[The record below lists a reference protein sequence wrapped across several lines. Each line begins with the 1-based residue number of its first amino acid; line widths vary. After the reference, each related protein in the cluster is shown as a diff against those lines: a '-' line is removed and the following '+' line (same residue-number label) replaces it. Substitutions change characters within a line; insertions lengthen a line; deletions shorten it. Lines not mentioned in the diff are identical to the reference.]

1 MSDDNKFSLGD
12 ILWEYADYT
21 PPKAGKAKRP
31 AAPPLAPKGA
41 TGQPGITSPQ
51 PQQPAQPAQ
60 APAAQPAQG
69 QRPATQPKPQAA
81 PPQPP
86 QASQQPKPGP
96 AQKPTPPQTPKPDPS
111 KQAAPQQ
118 QKPAPVQQ
126 PQPKGA
132 SVGTAA
138 PSGPQPAGQQPPQQP
153 PQQPKPERPASQPTP
168 STEPLPANQAP
179 AGQAPQQPGAPQ
191 PKAKPVGAADPSGP
205 QPAGQPQTQAQ
216 PTQAPQQPGAPQSKG
231 KPVGAADPSG
241 PQPAGQPQTQAQPA
255 QAPQQPGAPQPKAE
269 PTGAADPNSPQPA
282 NQPQAQA
289 QPPQGPQQPEAP
301 QPKAESVGAADP
313 SGPQPAGQPQTQAQP
328 AQPQTGVPQDNG
340 PDLIAFTPDPNAK
353 KPGPV
358 QAAGQPGQ
366 TAQQP
371 LKGFG
376 PKAQAGQFSKAFE
389 GFHPFKDRK
398 AKAQAAPP
406 PDAPP
411 AQLSLEYGV
420 GLKPL
425 KNKTIGAAV
434 LAVVLLVLAFL
445 DTGILS
451 FLTDLVPEDILLYA
465 SLGGFVVCCALAW
478 DVLKDGLVQL
488 TNFTPG
494 SSTLA
499 LFAAAFTLADGVTMV
514 LTPLR
519 ESAVPFFAPCAL
531 VLLFQLIGQYC
542 DRASKFQACRTAS
555 SVARPYVVTQD
566 PDVLA
571 GKTGFRKWLGLPK
584 GFGSQIRTT
593 SQADERFQKLTP
605 VLMTACV
612 CLALLTTVA
621 HRQPKL
627 VLWSLSALFTA
638 SATLGASLTLSFP
651 LQILGSKLATLG
663 VALAGWP
670 GIAAAK
676 GCRAALLTDN
686 DLYPPG
692 TVTLA
697 NSKPLSN
704 LPMDRVVAYTA
715 SAIRASGSGLSYLFD
730 KLLRSEGA
738 KYLPIEKI
746 LLQDNGLIAQT
757 QGQQIL
763 VGNSDFMSKQGI
775 ALPTGIKYK
784 NTVFCAVDRELI
796 GMFGVRYALHTT
808 IVPSLQSL
816 LGHRIAPVLV
826 TRDFNI
832 NPKRMRFSDRLNKDS
847 LTYPDLQRRVTLSGP
862 NQAHGQTIV
871 AVLCREGMAP
881 FTLAL
886 IAAKRVRRAAGLSS
900 FFVRLSAC
908 VGVILT
914 ATLSSAGALGAMSA
928 WHMAL
933 FLLLWFVPVL
943 LLSLWTEQY

>member
-1 MSDDNKFSLGD
+1 MSDDNKVSLGD

-41 TGQPGITSPQ
+41 TGQPGIPSPQ

-86 QASQQPKPGP
+86 QAPQQPKPGP

-111 KQAAPQQ
+111 K
-118 QKPAPVQQ
+118 PAPVQQ

-132 SVGTAA
+132 SVGAA
-138 PSGPQPAGQQPPQQP
+138 DPSGPQPAGQQP

-191 PKAKPVGAADPSGP
+191 PK
-205 QPAGQPQTQAQ
+205 
-216 PTQAPQQPGAPQSKG
+216 G

-241 PQPAGQPQTQAQPA
+241 PQPAGPQQPKTEAAPPTVNGQPVQGPPKPEPKAQQTAQSQPAPEGQPAPQAQPTAPSQPTEPSQAAA
-255 QAPQQPGAPQPKAE
+255 QTT
-269 PTGAADPNSPQPA
+269 PT
-282 NQPQAQA
+282 
-289 QPPQGPQQPEAP
+289 E
-301 QPKAESVGAADP
+301 
-313 SGPQPAGQPQTQAQP
+313 P
-328 AQPQTGVPQDNG
+328 AQPQTGPAQDNG

-353 KPGPV
+353 KPGPA

-376 PKAQAGQFSKAFE
+376 PKAQMGQFSKAFE

-398 AKAQAAPP
+398 ARAQAAPP

-465 SLGGFVVCCALAW
+465 SLGGFVICCALAW

-593 SQADERFQKLTP
+593 SQTDERFQKLTP

-621 HRQPKL
+621 HHQPKL

>member
-51 PQQPAQPAQ
+51 PQQPAQ
-60 APAAQPAQG
+60 APTAQPAQG
-69 QRPATQPKPQAA
+69 QPPAAQPKPQAA

-132 SVGTAA
+132 SVGAAA
-138 PSGPQPAGQQPPQQP
+138 PSGPQPAGQQP

-168 STEPLPANQAP
+168 SAEPLPANQGP
-179 AGQAPQQPGAPQ
+179 VQQPKTEAAPPTVNGQ
-191 PKAKPVGAADPSGP
+191 PVQGPPKPEPKAQQTAQS
-205 QPAGQPQTQAQ
+205 QPAPEGQPAPQAQ
-216 PTQAPQQPGAPQSKG
+216 PTAPSQPTEPSQA
-231 KPVGAADPSG
+231 AA
-241 PQPAGQPQTQAQPA
+241 QTTPTEPAQPA
-255 QAPQQPGAPQPKAE
+255 AQE
-269 PTGAADPNSPQPA
+269 QPA
-282 NQPQAQA
+282 A
-289 QPPQGPQQPEAP
+289 
-301 QPKAESVGAADP
+301 
-313 SGPQPAGQPQTQAQP
+313 

-340 PDLIAFTPDPNAK
+340 PDLIGFTPDPNAK
-353 KPGPV
+353 KPGPA

-376 PKAQAGQFSKAFE
+376 PKAQMGQFSKAFE

-451 FLTDLVPEDILLYA
+451 FLTDLVPENILLYA

-612 CLALLTTVA
+612 CLSLLTTVA

>member
-51 PQQPAQPAQ
+51 PQQPAQ

-86 QASQQPKPGP
+86 QAPQQPKPGP
-96 AQKPTPPQTPKPDPS
+96 AQKPTPSQTSKPDPS

-153 PQQPKPERPASQPTP
+153 KPERPASQPTP

-179 AGQAPQQPGAPQ
+179 AGQA
-191 PKAKPVGAADPSGP
+191 
-205 QPAGQPQTQAQ
+205 QPA
-216 PTQAPQQPGAPQSKG
+216 QAPQQPPQPKG

-255 QAPQQPGAPQPKAE
+255 QAPQQPGTPQPKAE
-269 PTGAADPNSPQPA
+269 PAGAAAPNSPQPA

-289 QPPQGPQQPEAP
+289 QPTQGPQQPGAP
-301 QPKAESVGAADP
+301 QPKAESVGAAAP
-313 SGPQPAGQPQTQAQP
+313 NSPQPANQPQAQAQP
-328 AQPQTGVPQDNG
+328 GQPQTGVPQDNG

-353 KPGPV
+353 KPGPA

-376 PKAQAGQFSKAFE
+376 PKAQVGQFSKAFE

-451 FLTDLVPEDILLYA
+451 FLTGLVPEDILLYA

-621 HRQPKL
+621 HHQPKL

>member
-153 PQQPKPERPASQPTP
+153 KPERPASQPTP

-191 PKAKPVGAADPSGP
+191 PKAKPVGAADPRGP

-216 PTQAPQQPGAPQSKG
+216 PPQGPQQPGAPQPKAEPAGAAAPNSPQPANQPQTQAQPAQGPQQPGAPQPKAE
-231 KPVGAADPSG
+231 PVGAADPSG
-241 PQPAGQPQTQAQPA
+241 PQPAGQPQA
-255 QAPQQPGAPQPKAE
+255 
-269 PTGAADPNSPQPA
+269 
-282 NQPQAQA
+282 
-289 QPPQGPQQPEAP
+289 
-301 QPKAESVGAADP
+301 
-313 SGPQPAGQPQTQAQP
+313 QAQP

-353 KPGPV
+353 KPGPA

-376 PKAQAGQFSKAFE
+376 PKAQAGQLGKAFE

-398 AKAQAAPP
+398 ARAQAAPP

-542 DRASKFQACRTAS
+542 DRASKVQACRTAS

-621 HRQPKL
+621 HHQPKL

-871 AVLCREGMAP
+871 AILCREGMAP

>member
-69 QRPATQPKPQAA
+69 QPPAAQPKPQAT

-126 PQPKGA
+126 PQPKGV
-132 SVGTAA
+132 SVGTSD
-138 PSGPQPAGQQPPQQP
+138 PSGPQPAGQQP

-216 PTQAPQQPGAPQSKG
+216 PAQAPQQPEAPQPKAEPAGATAPNSPQPADQPQAQAQLTQGPQQPGAPQPKAE
-231 KPVGAADPSG
+231 PVGAADPSG
-241 PQPAGQPQTQAQPA
+241 PQPAGQPQ
-255 QAPQQPGAPQPKAE
+255 
-269 PTGAADPNSPQPA
+269 
-282 NQPQAQA
+282 AQA
-289 QPPQGPQQPEAP
+289 QP
-301 QPKAESVGAADP
+301 
-313 SGPQPAGQPQTQAQP
+313 T

-340 PDLIAFTPDPNAK
+340 PDLIGFTPDPNAK
-353 KPGPV
+353 KPGPA

-376 PKAQAGQFSKAFE
+376 PKAQMGQFSKAFE

-488 TNFTPG
+488 TNFTLG

-542 DRASKFQACRTAS
+542 ERASKFQACRTAS

-571 GKTGFRKWLGLPK
+571 GKTGFRKWLDLPK

-621 HRQPKL
+621 HHQPKL

>member
-86 QASQQPKPGP
+86 QQPKPGP

-153 PQQPKPERPASQPTP
+153 KPERPASQPTP

-179 AGQAPQQPGAPQ
+179 AGQA
-191 PKAKPVGAADPSGP
+191 
-205 QPAGQPQTQAQ
+205 
-216 PTQAPQQPGAPQSKG
+216 
-231 KPVGAADPSG
+231 
-241 PQPAGQPQTQAQPA
+241 QPA
-255 QAPQQPGAPQPKAE
+255 QAPEQPGAPQPKAE
-269 PTGAADPNSPQPA
+269 PAGAADPNSPQPA
-282 NQPQAQA
+282 NQPQTQA
-289 QPPQGPQQPEAP
+289 QPAQGPQQPGAP
-301 QPKAESVGAADP
+301 QPKADP
-313 SGPQPAGQPQTQAQP
+313 SGPQPAGQPQAQAQP

-340 PDLIAFTPDPNAK
+340 PDLIGFTPDPNAK
-353 KPGPV
+353 KPGPA

-376 PKAQAGQFSKAFE
+376 PKAQVGQFSKAFE

-621 HRQPKL
+621 HHQPKL

>member
-96 AQKPTPPQTPKPDPS
+96 AQKPTQTPKPDPS

-132 SVGTAA
+132 SVGTAD
-138 PSGPQPAGQQPPQQP
+138 PSGPQPAG
-153 PQQPKPERPASQPTP
+153 QQPKPERPASQPTP
-168 STEPLPANQAP
+168 STEPLPANQGP
-179 AGQAPQQPGAPQ
+179 VQQPKTEAAPPTVNGQ
-191 PKAKPVGAADPSGP
+191 PVQGPPKPEPKAQQTAQS
-205 QPAGQPQTQAQ
+205 QPAPEGQPAPQAQ
-216 PTQAPQQPGAPQSKG
+216 PTAPS
-231 KPVGAADPSG
+231 
-241 PQPAGQPQTQAQPA
+241 QPAEPSQAAAQTTPTEPAQPA
-255 QAPQQPGAPQPKAE
+255 
-269 PTGAADPNSPQPA
+269 
-282 NQPQAQA
+282 AQ
-289 QPPQGPQQPEAP
+289 
-301 QPKAESVGAADP
+301 
-313 SGPQPAGQPQTQAQP
+313 GQPTA
-328 AQPQTGVPQDNG
+328 AQPQTGPAQDNG
-340 PDLIAFTPDPNAK
+340 PDLIGFTPDPNAK
-353 KPGPV
+353 KPGPT

-398 AKAQAAPP
+398 ARAQAAPP

-542 DRASKFQACRTAS
+542 ERASKFQACRTAS

-621 HRQPKL
+621 HHQPKL

>member
-51 PQQPAQPAQ
+51 PQQPAQ
-60 APAAQPAQG
+60 APTAQPAQG
-69 QRPATQPKPQAA
+69 QPPAA
-81 PPQPP
+81 
-86 QASQQPKPGP
+86 QPKPGP

-132 SVGTAA
+132 SVGTAD
-138 PSGPQPAGQQPPQQP
+138 PSGPQPADQQP

-168 STEPLPANQAP
+168 SAEPLPANQGP
-179 AGQAPQQPGAPQ
+179 VQQPKTEAAPPTVNGQ
-191 PKAKPVGAADPSGP
+191 PVQGPPKPEPKAQQTAQS
-205 QPAGQPQTQAQ
+205 QPAPEGQPAPQAQ
-216 PTQAPQQPGAPQSKG
+216 PTAPSQPTEPSQA
-231 KPVGAADPSG
+231 AAQATPTE
-241 PQPAGQPQTQAQPA
+241 PAQPA
-255 QAPQQPGAPQPKAE
+255 AQE
-269 PTGAADPNSPQPA
+269 QPA
-282 NQPQAQA
+282 A
-289 QPPQGPQQPEAP
+289 
-301 QPKAESVGAADP
+301 
-313 SGPQPAGQPQTQAQP
+313 

-353 KPGPV
+353 KPGPA

-376 PKAQAGQFSKAFE
+376 PKAQVGQFSKAFE

-434 LAVVLLVLAFL
+434 LAVVLLVLALL

-943 LLSLWTEQY
+943 LLSLWAEQY

>member
-60 APAAQPAQG
+60 APAAQP
-69 QRPATQPKPQAA
+69 
-81 PPQPP
+81 
-86 QASQQPKPGP
+86 KPGP

-153 PQQPKPERPASQPTP
+153 KPERPASQPTP

-179 AGQAPQQPGAPQ
+179 AGQAQPAQAPEQPGAPQ

-205 QPAGQPQTQAQ
+205 QPAG
-216 PTQAPQQPGAPQSKG
+216 PQQPKTEAAPPTVNGQPVQGPPKPEPKAQQTAQSQ
-231 KPVGAADPSG
+231 PTEPSQAAAQTTPTEPAQPSAQG
-241 PQPAGQPQTQAQPA
+241 QPAA
-255 QAPQQPGAPQPKAE
+255 
-269 PTGAADPNSPQPA
+269 
-282 NQPQAQA
+282 
-289 QPPQGPQQPEAP
+289 
-301 QPKAESVGAADP
+301 
-313 SGPQPAGQPQTQAQP
+313 

-353 KPGPV
+353 KPGPA

-376 PKAQAGQFSKAFE
+376 PKAQVGQFSKAFE

-398 AKAQAAPP
+398 ARAQAAPP

-434 LAVVLLVLAFL
+434 LAVVLLALAFL

-621 HRQPKL
+621 HHQPKL

>member
-51 PQQPAQPAQ
+51 PQQPAQ
-60 APAAQPAQG
+60 APTAQPAQG
-69 QRPATQPKPQAA
+69 QPPAAQPKPQAT

-132 SVGTAA
+132 SVGAA
-138 PSGPQPAGQQPPQQP
+138 DPSGPQPAGPQPPQ
-153 PQQPKPERPASQPTP
+153 PERPASQPTP
-168 STEPLPANQAP
+168 SAEPLPANQGP
-179 AGQAPQQPGAPQ
+179 VQQPKTEAAPPTVNGQ
-191 PKAKPVGAADPSGP
+191 PVQGPPKPEPKAQQTAQS
-205 QPAGQPQTQAQ
+205 QPAPEGQPAPQAQ
-216 PTQAPQQPGAPQSKG
+216 PTAPSQPTEPSQA
-231 KPVGAADPSG
+231 AA
-241 PQPAGQPQTQAQPA
+241 QTTPTEPAQPA
-255 QAPQQPGAPQPKAE
+255 AQE
-269 PTGAADPNSPQPA
+269 QPA
-282 NQPQAQA
+282 A
-289 QPPQGPQQPEAP
+289 
-301 QPKAESVGAADP
+301 
-313 SGPQPAGQPQTQAQP
+313 

-340 PDLIAFTPDPNAK
+340 PDLIAFTPDPNAQ
-353 KPGPV
+353 KPGPA

-376 PKAQAGQFSKAFE
+376 PKAQAGQLGKAFE

-398 AKAQAAPP
+398 AGAQAAPP

-621 HRQPKL
+621 HHQPKL

>member
-60 APAAQPAQG
+60 APVAQPAQG

-132 SVGTAA
+132 SVGTAD
-138 PSGPQPAGQQPPQQP
+138 PSGPQPAG
-153 PQQPKPERPASQPTP
+153 QQPKPERPASQPTP

-179 AGQAPQQPGAPQ
+179 AGQAQPAQAPQQPGAPQ

-205 QPAGQPQTQAQ
+205 QPAG
-216 PTQAPQQPGAPQSKG
+216 PQQPKTEAAP
-231 KPVGAADPSG
+231 PTVN
-241 PQPAGQPQTQAQPA
+241 GQPVQGPPKPEPKAQQTAQSQPTEPSQAAAQTTPTEPAQPA
-255 QAPQQPGAPQPKAE
+255 AQG
-269 PTGAADPNSPQPA
+269 QPA
-282 NQPQAQA
+282 A
-289 QPPQGPQQPEAP
+289 
-301 QPKAESVGAADP
+301 
-313 SGPQPAGQPQTQAQP
+313 

-353 KPGPV
+353 KPGPA

-371 LKGFG
+371 LKGFS

-434 LAVVLLVLAFL
+434 LAVVLLALAFL

-621 HRQPKL
+621 HHQPKL

>member
-111 KQAAPQQ
+111 KQTAPQQ

-132 SVGTAA
+132 SVGAAA
-138 PSGPQPAGQQPPQQP
+138 PSGPQPAG
-153 PQQPKPERPASQPTP
+153 QQPKPERPASQPTP

-179 AGQAPQQPGAPQ
+179 AGQAQPAQAPEQPGAPQ
-191 PKAKPVGAADPSGP
+191 P
-205 QPAGQPQTQAQ
+205 
-216 PTQAPQQPGAPQSKG
+216 KG

-241 PQPAGQPQTQAQPA
+241 PQPAGPQQPKTEAAPPTVNGQPVQGPPKPEPKAQQTAQSQPAPEGQPAPQAQPTAPSQPTEPSQAAA
-255 QAPQQPGAPQPKAE
+255 QTTPTE
-269 PTGAADPNSPQPA
+269 PAQPA
-282 NQPQAQA
+282 AQ
-289 QPPQGPQQPEAP
+289 G
-301 QPKAESVGAADP
+301 
-313 SGPQPAGQPQTQAQP
+313 QPAA
-328 AQPQTGVPQDNG
+328 AQPQTGPAQDNG

-353 KPGPV
+353 KPGPA

-376 PKAQAGQFSKAFE
+376 PKAQVGQLSKAFE

-434 LAVVLLVLAFL
+434 LAVVLLALAFL

-621 HRQPKL
+621 HHQPKL

>member
-69 QRPATQPKPQAA
+69 QRPAAQPKPQAA

-86 QASQQPKPGP
+86 QAPQQPKPGP

-132 SVGTAA
+132 SVGAAA
-138 PSGPQPAGQQPPQQP
+138 PSGPQPAGPQQP
-153 PQQPKPERPASQPTP
+153 QPERPASQPTP
-168 STEPLPANQAP
+168 SAEPLPANQGP
-179 AGQAPQQPGAPQ
+179 VQQPKTEAAPPTVNGQ
-191 PKAKPVGAADPSGP
+191 PVQGPPKPEPKTQQTAQS
-205 QPAGQPQTQAQ
+205 QPAPEGQPAPQAQ
-216 PTQAPQQPGAPQSKG
+216 PTAPSQPTEPSQA
-231 KPVGAADPSG
+231 AA
-241 PQPAGQPQTQAQPA
+241 QTTPTEPAQPA
-255 QAPQQPGAPQPKAE
+255 A
-269 PTGAADPNSPQPA
+269 
-282 NQPQAQA
+282 
-289 QPPQGPQQPEAP
+289 
-301 QPKAESVGAADP
+301 
-313 SGPQPAGQPQTQAQP
+313 
-328 AQPQTGVPQDNG
+328 AQPQTGPAQDNG
-340 PDLIAFTPDPNAK
+340 PDLIGFTPDPNAK
-353 KPGPV
+353 KPGPA

-376 PKAQAGQFSKAFE
+376 PKAQMGQLGKAFE

-398 AKAQAAPP
+398 ARAQAAPP

-542 DRASKFQACRTAS
+542 DRASKFQACQTAS

-621 HRQPKL
+621 HHQPKL

>member
-31 AAPPLAPKGA
+31 ATPPLAPKGA

-51 PQQPAQPAQ
+51 PQQPAQ

-132 SVGTAA
+132 SVGAAA
-138 PSGPQPAGQQPPQQP
+138 PSGPQPAGQQP

-168 STEPLPANQAP
+168 SAEPLPANQGP
-179 AGQAPQQPGAPQ
+179 AGQAQPAQAPQQPEAPQ
-191 PKAKPVGAADPSGP
+191 PKGKPVGAADPSGP

-216 PTQAPQQPGAPQSKG
+216 PTQG
-231 KPVGAADPSG
+231 
-241 PQPAGQPQTQAQPA
+241 
-255 QAPQQPGAPQPKAE
+255 PQQPGAPQPKAE

-289 QPPQGPQQPEAP
+289 QPAQGPQQPGAP
-301 QPKAESVGAADP
+301 QPKAEPVGAADP

-353 KPGPV
+353 KPGPA

-376 PKAQAGQFSKAFE
+376 PKAQAGQLGKAFE

-398 AKAQAAPP
+398 ARAQAAPP

-434 LAVVLLVLAFL
+434 LAVVLLALAFL

-621 HRQPKL
+621 HHQPKL

-715 SAIRASGSGLSYLFD
+715 SSIRASGSGLSYLFD

>member
-51 PQQPAQPAQ
+51 PQPPAQPAQ
-60 APAAQPAQG
+60 APAA
-69 QRPATQPKPQAA
+69 
-81 PPQPP
+81 
-86 QASQQPKPGP
+86 QPKPGP

-153 PQQPKPERPASQPTP
+153 KPERPASQPTP

-191 PKAKPVGAADPSGP
+191 PKGKPVGAAAPSGPQPAGQPQTQAQPTQAPQQPEAPQPKAEPAGATAPSGP

-216 PTQAPQQPGAPQSKG
+216 PTQAPQQPGAPQ
-231 KPVGAADPSG
+231 
-241 PQPAGQPQTQAQPA
+241 
-255 QAPQQPGAPQPKAE
+255 PKAE
-269 PTGAADPNSPQPA
+269 PAGAADPNSPQPA

-289 QPPQGPQQPEAP
+289 QPAQGPQQPGAP
-301 QPKAESVGAADP
+301 QPKAEPVGAAAP

-353 KPGPV
+353 KPGPA

-376 PKAQAGQFSKAFE
+376 PKAQVGQFSKAFE

-398 AKAQAAPP
+398 ARAQAAPP

-434 LAVVLLVLAFL
+434 LAVVLLALAFL

-621 HRQPKL
+621 HHQPKL

>member
-60 APAAQPAQG
+60 APAAQPAQE

-126 PQPKGA
+126 PQPKGT

-138 PSGPQPAGQQPPQQP
+138 PSSPQPAGQQP

-179 AGQAPQQPGAPQ
+179 
-191 PKAKPVGAADPSGP
+191 VG
-205 QPAGQPQTQAQ
+205 
-216 PTQAPQQPGAPQSKG
+216 
-231 KPVGAADPSG
+231 
-241 PQPAGQPQTQAQPA
+241 QAQPA

-269 PTGAADPNSPQPA
+269 PTGATAPNSPQPA
-282 NQPQAQA
+282 NQPQTQA
-289 QPPQGPQQPEAP
+289 QPAQGPQQPGAP
-301 QPKAESVGAADP
+301 QPKAEPVGAAAP
-313 SGPQPAGQPQTQAQP
+313 SGPQPAGQPQAQAQP

-353 KPGPV
+353 KPGPAP
-358 QAAGQPGQ
+358 AAGQPGQ

-376 PKAQAGQFSKAFE
+376 PKAQAGQLGKAFE

-420 GLKPL
+420 GLKAL

-451 FLTDLVPEDILLYA
+451 FLTDLVPEDILLYT

-542 DRASKFQACRTAS
+542 DQASKFQACRTAS

-612 CLALLTTVA
+612 CLSLLTTVA
-621 HRQPKL
+621 HHQPKL

-871 AVLCREGMAP
+871 AILCREGMAP

-886 IAAKRVRRAAGLSS
+886 IAAKRVRQAAGLSS

>member
-60 APAAQPAQG
+60 APAAQPAQE

-86 QASQQPKPGP
+86 QAPQQPKPGP

-132 SVGTAA
+132 SVGAA
-138 PSGPQPAGQQPPQQP
+138 DPSGPQPAGPQQP
-153 PQQPKPERPASQPTP
+153 QPERPASQPTP
-168 STEPLPANQAP
+168 SAEPLPANQGP
-179 AGQAPQQPGAPQ
+179 VQQPKTEAAPPTVNGQ
-191 PKAKPVGAADPSGP
+191 PVQGPPKPEPKAQQTAQS
-205 QPAGQPQTQAQ
+205 QPAPEGQPAPQAQ
-216 PTQAPQQPGAPQSKG
+216 PTAPSQPTEPSQATAQTTPTE
-231 KPVGAADPSG
+231 PV
-241 PQPAGQPQTQAQPA
+241 QPAAQEQPA
-255 QAPQQPGAPQPKAE
+255 
-269 PTGAADPNSPQPA
+269 AAQL
-282 NQPQAQA
+282 
-289 QPPQGPQQPEAP
+289 
-301 QPKAESVGAADP
+301 
-313 SGPQPAGQPQTQAQP
+313 
-328 AQPQTGVPQDNG
+328 QTGVPQDNG

-353 KPGPV
+353 KPGPA

-389 GFHPFKDRK
+389 SFHPFKDRK

-478 DVLKDGLVQL
+478 DILKDGLVQL

-621 HRQPKL
+621 HHQPKL

>member
-86 QASQQPKPGP
+86 QAPQAPQQPKPGP

-132 SVGTAA
+132 SVGTAD
-138 PSGPQPAGQQPPQQP
+138 PSGPQPADQQP

-179 AGQAPQQPGAPQ
+179 AGQAQPAQAPEQPGAPQ
-191 PKAKPVGAADPSGP
+191 PKAE
-205 QPAGQPQTQAQ
+205 
-216 PTQAPQQPGAPQSKG
+216 
-231 KPVGAADPSG
+231 PVGAADPSG

-255 QAPQQPGAPQPKAE
+255 QGPQQPGAPQPKAE

-282 NQPQAQA
+282 NQPQAQP
-289 QPPQGPQQPEAP
+289 QPAQGPQQPGAP
-301 QPKAESVGAADP
+301 QPKAEPVGAADP
-313 SGPQPAGQPQTQAQP
+313 SGPQPAGQPQGQAQP
-328 AQPQTGVPQDNG
+328 GQPQTGVPQDNG

-353 KPGPV
+353 KPGPA

-376 PKAQAGQFSKAFE
+376 PKAQAGQLGKAFE

-434 LAVVLLVLAFL
+434 LAVVLLALAFL

-621 HRQPKL
+621 HHQPKL

-862 NQAHGQTIV
+862 NQAHSQTIV

>member
-69 QRPATQPKPQAA
+69 QRPAAQPKPQAA

-86 QASQQPKPGP
+86 QAPQQPKPGP

-126 PQPKGA
+126 PQPKGT
-132 SVGTAA
+132 SVGAAA
-138 PSGPQPAGQQPPQQP
+138 PSSPQPADQQP

-168 STEPLPANQAP
+168 SAEPLPANQGP
-179 AGQAPQQPGAPQ
+179 VQQPKTEAAPPTVNGQ
-191 PKAKPVGAADPSGP
+191 PVQGPPKPEPKAQQTAQS
-205 QPAGQPQTQAQ
+205 QPAPEGQPAPQAQ
-216 PTQAPQQPGAPQSKG
+216 PTAPSQPTEPSQA
-231 KPVGAADPSG
+231 AA
-241 PQPAGQPQTQAQPA
+241 QTTPTEPAQPA
-255 QAPQQPGAPQPKAE
+255 AQG
-269 PTGAADPNSPQPA
+269 QPA
-282 NQPQAQA
+282 A
-289 QPPQGPQQPEAP
+289 
-301 QPKAESVGAADP
+301 
-313 SGPQPAGQPQTQAQP
+313 

-340 PDLIAFTPDPNAK
+340 PDLIGFTPDPNAK
-353 KPGPV
+353 KPGPA

-420 GLKPL
+420 ELKPL

-542 DRASKFQACRTAS
+542 ERASKFQACRTAS

-621 HRQPKL
+621 HHQPKL

-871 AVLCREGMAP
+871 AILCREGMAP

>member
-51 PQQPAQPAQ
+51 PQQAAPPAQPQQQPKPTPPPTAQPQPQPAPQPQQPKPEPKPAQ
-60 APAAQPAQG
+60 APQATPPTQP
-69 QRPATQPKPQAA
+69 QRP
-81 PPQPP
+81 
-86 QASQQPKPGP
+86 
-96 AQKPTPPQTPKPDPS
+96 
-111 KQAAPQQ
+111 
-118 QKPAPVQQ
+118 QQ
-126 PQPKGA
+126 PQP
-132 SVGTAA
+132 SQ
-138 PSGPQPAGQQPPQQP
+138 QPAQQPPQ
-153 PQQPKPERPASQPTP
+153 PERPASQPTP
-168 STEPLPANQAP
+168 SAEPLPANQGP
-179 AGQAPQQPGAPQ
+179 VQQPKTEAAPPTVNGQ
-191 PKAKPVGAADPSGP
+191 PVQGPPKPEPKAQQTAQS
-205 QPAGQPQTQAQ
+205 QPAPEGQPAPQAQ
-216 PTQAPQQPGAPQSKG
+216 PTAPSQPTEPSQA
-231 KPVGAADPSG
+231 AA
-241 PQPAGQPQTQAQPA
+241 QTTPTEPAQPA
-255 QAPQQPGAPQPKAE
+255 AQE
-269 PTGAADPNSPQPA
+269 QPA
-282 NQPQAQA
+282 A
-289 QPPQGPQQPEAP
+289 
-301 QPKAESVGAADP
+301 
-313 SGPQPAGQPQTQAQP
+313 
-328 AQPQTGVPQDNG
+328 AQPQTGPAQDNG
-340 PDLIAFTPDPNAK
+340 PDLIGFTPDPNAK
-353 KPGPV
+353 KPGPA

-621 HRQPKL
+621 HHQPKL

>member
-132 SVGTAA
+132 SVGTAD
-138 PSGPQPAGQQPPQQP
+138 PSGPQPAGPQQP
-153 PQQPKPERPASQPTP
+153 QPERPASQPTP
-168 STEPLPANQAP
+168 SAEPLPANQGP
-179 AGQAPQQPGAPQ
+179 VQQPKTEAAPPTVNGQ
-191 PKAKPVGAADPSGP
+191 PVQGPPKPEPKAQQTAQS
-205 QPAGQPQTQAQ
+205 QPAPEGQPAPQAQ
-216 PTQAPQQPGAPQSKG
+216 PTAPSQPTEPSQA
-231 KPVGAADPSG
+231 AAQATPTE
-241 PQPAGQPQTQAQPA
+241 PAQPA
-255 QAPQQPGAPQPKAE
+255 AQE
-269 PTGAADPNSPQPA
+269 QPA
-282 NQPQAQA
+282 A
-289 QPPQGPQQPEAP
+289 
-301 QPKAESVGAADP
+301 
-313 SGPQPAGQPQTQAQP
+313 

-353 KPGPV
+353 KPGPA

-376 PKAQAGQFSKAFE
+376 PKAQAGQLGKAFE

-621 HRQPKL
+621 HHQPKL

-914 ATLSSAGALGAMSA
+914 ATLSSAEALGAMSA

>member
-86 QASQQPKPGP
+86 QAPQQPKPGP
-96 AQKPTPPQTPKPDPS
+96 AQKPTQTPKPDPS

-132 SVGTAA
+132 SVGAA
-138 PSGPQPAGQQPPQQP
+138 DPSGPQPAGPQQP
-153 PQQPKPERPASQPTP
+153 QPERPASQPTP
-168 STEPLPANQAP
+168 SAEPLPANQGP
-179 AGQAPQQPGAPQ
+179 VQQPKTEAAPPTVNGQ
-191 PKAKPVGAADPSGP
+191 PVQGPPKPEPKAQQTAQSQPVPEG
-205 QPAGQPQTQAQ
+205 QPAPQAQ
-216 PTQAPQQPGAPQSKG
+216 PTAPSQPTEPSQA
-231 KPVGAADPSG
+231 AA
-241 PQPAGQPQTQAQPA
+241 QTTPTEPAQPA
-255 QAPQQPGAPQPKAE
+255 AQG
-269 PTGAADPNSPQPA
+269 QPA
-282 NQPQAQA
+282 A
-289 QPPQGPQQPEAP
+289 
-301 QPKAESVGAADP
+301 
-313 SGPQPAGQPQTQAQP
+313 
-328 AQPQTGVPQDNG
+328 AQPQTGPAQDNG
-340 PDLIAFTPDPNAK
+340 PDLIGFTPDPNAK
-353 KPGPV
+353 KPGPAP
-358 QAAGQPGQ
+358 AAGQPGQ

-376 PKAQAGQFSKAFE
+376 PKAQVGQLSKAFE

-398 AKAQAAPP
+398 ARAQAAPP

-420 GLKPL
+420 GLKAL

-434 LAVVLLVLAFL
+434 LAVVLLALAFL

-612 CLALLTTVA
+612 CLSLLTTVA
-621 HRQPKL
+621 HHQPKL

-871 AVLCREGMAP
+871 AILCREGMAP

>member
-81 PPQPP
+81 PPQ
-86 QASQQPKPGP
+86 ASQQPKPGP
-96 AQKPTPPQTPKPDPS
+96 AQKPMPPQTPKPDPS

-132 SVGTAA
+132 SVGSAA
-138 PSGPQPAGQQPPQQP
+138 PSGPQPAG
-153 PQQPKPERPASQPTP
+153 QQPKPERPASQPTP

-179 AGQAPQQPGAPQ
+179 VQQPKTEAAPPTVNGQ
-191 PKAKPVGAADPSGP
+191 PVQGPPKPEPKAQQTAQS
-205 QPAGQPQTQAQ
+205 QPAPEGQPAPQAQ
-216 PTQAPQQPGAPQSKG
+216 PTAPTEPSQA
-231 KPVGAADPSG
+231 AAQTTPTE
-241 PQPAGQPQTQAQPA
+241 PAQTAAQEQPAA
-255 QAPQQPGAPQPKAE
+255 
-269 PTGAADPNSPQPA
+269 
-282 NQPQAQA
+282 
-289 QPPQGPQQPEAP
+289 
-301 QPKAESVGAADP
+301 
-313 SGPQPAGQPQTQAQP
+313 

-353 KPGPV
+353 KPGPA

-376 PKAQAGQFSKAFE
+376 PKAQAGQLGKAFE

-621 HRQPKL
+621 HHQPKL

>member
-51 PQQPAQPAQ
+51 PKPPAQPAQ

-69 QRPATQPKPQAA
+69 QPPAAQPKPQAT

-153 PQQPKPERPASQPTP
+153 KPERPASQPTP
-168 STEPLPANQAP
+168 SAEPLPANQGP
-179 AGQAPQQPGAPQ
+179 VQQPKTEAAPPTVNGQ
-191 PKAKPVGAADPSGP
+191 PVQGPPKPEPKAQQTAQS
-205 QPAGQPQTQAQ
+205 QPAPEGQPAPQAQ
-216 PTQAPQQPGAPQSKG
+216 PTAPSQPTEPSQA
-231 KPVGAADPSG
+231 AA
-241 PQPAGQPQTQAQPA
+241 QTTPTEPAQPA
-255 QAPQQPGAPQPKAE
+255 AQG
-269 PTGAADPNSPQPA
+269 QPA
-282 NQPQAQA
+282 AAQ
-289 QPPQGPQQPEAP
+289 
-301 QPKAESVGAADP
+301 S
-313 SGPQPAGQPQTQAQP
+313 
-328 AQPQTGVPQDNG
+328 QTGVPQDNG
-340 PDLIAFTPDPNAK
+340 PDLIGFTPDPNAK
-353 KPGPV
+353 KPGPA

-376 PKAQAGQFSKAFE
+376 PKAQMGQLGKAFE

-398 AKAQAAPP
+398 ARAQAAPP

-542 DRASKFQACRTAS
+542 ERASKFQACRTAS

-621 HRQPKL
+621 HHQPKL

>member
-51 PQQPAQPAQ
+51 PQQPAQ
-60 APAAQPAQG
+60 APTAQPAQG
-69 QRPATQPKPQAA
+69 QPPAAQPKPQAT

-96 AQKPTPPQTPKPDPS
+96 AQKPTQTPKPDPS

-132 SVGTAA
+132 SVGAAA
-138 PSGPQPAGQQPPQQP
+138 PSGPQPAG
-153 PQQPKPERPASQPTP
+153 QQPKPERPASQPTP

-179 AGQAPQQPGAPQ
+179 VQQPKTEAAPPTVNGQ
-191 PKAKPVGAADPSGP
+191 PVQGPPKPEPKAQQTAQS
-205 QPAGQPQTQAQ
+205 QPAPEGQPAPQAQ
-216 PTQAPQQPGAPQSKG
+216 PTAPTEPSQA
-231 KPVGAADPSG
+231 AAQTTPTE
-241 PQPAGQPQTQAQPA
+241 PAQTAAQEQPAA
-255 QAPQQPGAPQPKAE
+255 
-269 PTGAADPNSPQPA
+269 
-282 NQPQAQA
+282 
-289 QPPQGPQQPEAP
+289 
-301 QPKAESVGAADP
+301 
-313 SGPQPAGQPQTQAQP
+313 

-353 KPGPV
+353 KPGPA

-376 PKAQAGQFSKAFE
+376 PKAQAGQLGKAFE

-434 LAVVLLVLAFL
+434 LAVVLLALAFL

-478 DVLKDGLVQL
+478 DILKDGLVQL

-621 HRQPKL
+621 HHQPKL

-871 AVLCREGMAP
+871 AILCREGMAP

>member
-69 QRPATQPKPQAA
+69 QRPATQPKPQAT

-96 AQKPTPPQTPKPDPS
+96 AQKPTQTPKPDPS
-111 KQAAPQQ
+111 KQAAPRQ
-118 QKPAPVQQ
+118 QKPASVQQ

-132 SVGTAA
+132 
-138 PSGPQPAGQQPPQQP
+138 
-153 PQQPKPERPASQPTP
+153 
-168 STEPLPANQAP
+168 
-179 AGQAPQQPGAPQ
+179 
-191 PKAKPVGAADPSGP
+191 
-205 QPAGQPQTQAQ
+205 
-216 PTQAPQQPGAPQSKG
+216 
-231 KPVGAADPSG
+231 
-241 PQPAGQPQTQAQPA
+241 
-255 QAPQQPGAPQPKAE
+255 
-269 PTGAADPNSPQPA
+269 
-282 NQPQAQA
+282 
-289 QPPQGPQQPEAP
+289 
-301 QPKAESVGAADP
+301 SVGAADP
-313 SGPQPAGQPQTQAQP
+313 SGPQPAGPQQPQPERPASQPTPSAEPLPANQGPVQQPKTEAAPPTVNGQPVQGPPKPEPKAQQTAQSQPVPEGQPAPQAQP
-328 AQPQTGVPQDNG
+328 TAPSQPTEPSQAAAQTTPTEPDQPAAQGQPAAAQPQTGPAQDNG
-340 PDLIAFTPDPNAK
+340 PDLIGFTPDPNAK
-353 KPGPV
+353 KPGPA

-376 PKAQAGQFSKAFE
+376 PKAQAGQLGKAFE

-398 AKAQAAPP
+398 AKAEAAPP

-425 KNKTIGAAV
+425 KNKTIGVAV
-434 LAVVLLVLAFL
+434 LAVVLLALAFL
-445 DTGILS
+445 DTRILS

-612 CLALLTTVA
+612 CLSLLTTVA
-621 HRQPKL
+621 HHQPKL

>member
-96 AQKPTPPQTPKPDPS
+96 AQKPTQTPKPDPS

-132 SVGTAA
+132 SVGAAA
-138 PSGPQPAGQQPPQQP
+138 PSGPQPAG
-153 PQQPKPERPASQPTP
+153 QQPKPERPASQPTP

-179 AGQAPQQPGAPQ
+179 AGQAQPTQAPEQPGASQ
-191 PKAKPVGAADPSGP
+191 PKTKPVGAADPSGP

-216 PTQAPQQPGAPQSKG
+216 PTQAPQQPG
-231 KPVGAADPSG
+231 
-241 PQPAGQPQTQAQPA
+241 T
-255 QAPQQPGAPQPKAE
+255 PQPKSE
-269 PTGAADPNSPQPA
+269 PAGATAPSGPQPA

-289 QPPQGPQQPEAP
+289 QPPQAPQQPGAP

-353 KPGPV
+353 KPGPA

-366 TAQQP
+366 AAQQP

-376 PKAQAGQFSKAFE
+376 PKAQVGQLGKAFE

-398 AKAQAAPP
+398 ARAQAAPP

-519 ESAVPFFAPCAL
+519 ESAVPFFSPCAL

-621 HRQPKL
+621 HHQPKL

>member
-51 PQQPAQPAQ
+51 PQQAAPPAQ
-60 APAAQPAQG
+60 APTAQPAQG
-69 QRPATQPKPQAA
+69 QPPAAQPKPQAT

-96 AQKPTPPQTPKPDPS
+96 AQKPTQAPKPDPS

-132 SVGTAA
+132 SVGAA
-138 PSGPQPAGQQPPQQP
+138 DPSGPQPAG

-168 STEPLPANQAP
+168 SAEPLPANQGP
-179 AGQAPQQPGAPQ
+179 VQQPKTEAAPPTVNGQ
-191 PKAKPVGAADPSGP
+191 PVQGPPKPEPKAQQTAQS
-205 QPAGQPQTQAQ
+205 QPAPEGQPAPQAQ
-216 PTQAPQQPGAPQSKG
+216 PTAPIQPTEPSQA
-231 KPVGAADPSG
+231 AA
-241 PQPAGQPQTQAQPA
+241 QTTPTEPAQPA
-255 QAPQQPGAPQPKAE
+255 AQG
-269 PTGAADPNSPQPA
+269 QPA
-282 NQPQAQA
+282 A
-289 QPPQGPQQPEAP
+289 
-301 QPKAESVGAADP
+301 
-313 SGPQPAGQPQTQAQP
+313 
-328 AQPQTGVPQDNG
+328 AQPQTGPAQDNG
-340 PDLIAFTPDPNAK
+340 PDLIGFTPDPNAK
-353 KPGPV
+353 KPGPAP
-358 QAAGQPGQ
+358 AAGQPGQ

-376 PKAQAGQFSKAFE
+376 PKAQMGQLGKAFE

-420 GLKPL
+420 GLKAL

-434 LAVVLLVLAFL
+434 LAVVLLALAFL

-465 SLGGFVVCCALAW
+465 SLGGFVVCSALAW

-612 CLALLTTVA
+612 CLSLLTTVA
-621 HRQPKL
+621 HHQPKL

>member
-60 APAAQPAQG
+60 APAAQPAQE

-126 PQPKGA
+126 PQPKGT

-138 PSGPQPAGQQPPQQP
+138 PSSPQPAGQQP

-179 AGQAPQQPGAPQ
+179 
-191 PKAKPVGAADPSGP
+191 VG
-205 QPAGQPQTQAQ
+205 
-216 PTQAPQQPGAPQSKG
+216 
-231 KPVGAADPSG
+231 
-241 PQPAGQPQTQAQPA
+241 QAQPA

-269 PTGAADPNSPQPA
+269 PTGATAPNSPQPA
-282 NQPQAQA
+282 NQPQTQA
-289 QPPQGPQQPEAP
+289 QPAQGPQQPGAP
-301 QPKAESVGAADP
+301 QPKAEPVGAADP
-313 SGPQPAGQPQTQAQP
+313 SGPQPANQPQTQAQPAQGPQQPGAPQPKAEPVGAAAPSGPQPAGQPQAQAQP

-353 KPGPV
+353 KPGPAP
-358 QAAGQPGQ
+358 AAGQPGQ

-376 PKAQAGQFSKAFE
+376 PKAQAGQLGKAFE

-420 GLKPL
+420 GLKAL

-451 FLTDLVPEDILLYA
+451 FLTDLVPEDILLYT

-542 DRASKFQACRTAS
+542 DQASKFQACRTAS

-612 CLALLTTVA
+612 CLSLLTTVA
-621 HRQPKL
+621 HHQPKL

-871 AVLCREGMAP
+871 AILCREGMAP

-886 IAAKRVRRAAGLSS
+886 IAAKRVRQAAGLSS

>member
-86 QASQQPKPGP
+86 QAPQQPKPGP

-138 PSGPQPAGQQPPQQP
+138 PSGPQPAGPQQP
-153 PQQPKPERPASQPTP
+153 QPERPASQPTP
-168 STEPLPANQAP
+168 SAEPLPANQGP
-179 AGQAPQQPGAPQ
+179 VQQPKTEAAPPTVNGQ
-191 PKAKPVGAADPSGP
+191 PVQGPPKPEPKAQQTAQS
-205 QPAGQPQTQAQ
+205 QPAPEGQPAPQAQ
-216 PTQAPQQPGAPQSKG
+216 PTAPSQPTEPSQA
-231 KPVGAADPSG
+231 AA
-241 PQPAGQPQTQAQPA
+241 QTTPTEPAQPA
-255 QAPQQPGAPQPKAE
+255 AQG
-269 PTGAADPNSPQPA
+269 QPA
-282 NQPQAQA
+282 A
-289 QPPQGPQQPEAP
+289 
-301 QPKAESVGAADP
+301 
-313 SGPQPAGQPQTQAQP
+313 
-328 AQPQTGVPQDNG
+328 AQPQTGPAQDNG
-340 PDLIAFTPDPNAK
+340 PDLIGFTPDPNAK
-353 KPGPV
+353 KPGPA

-499 LFAAAFTLADGVTMV
+499 LFAAVFTLADGVTMV

-612 CLALLTTVA
+612 CLSLLTTVA
-621 HRQPKL
+621 HHQPKL

>member
-51 PQQPAQPAQ
+51 PQQPAQ
-60 APAAQPAQG
+60 APAAQG
-69 QRPATQPKPQAA
+69 QPSAAQPKPQAT

-86 QASQQPKPGP
+86 QAPQQPKPGP

-132 SVGTAA
+132 SVGTAD
-138 PSGPQPAGQQPPQQP
+138 PSGPQPAG
-153 PQQPKPERPASQPTP
+153 QQPKPERPASQPTP

-191 PKAKPVGAADPSGP
+191 PK
-205 QPAGQPQTQAQ
+205 
-216 PTQAPQQPGAPQSKG
+216 G

-255 QAPQQPGAPQPKAE
+255 QAPQQPEAPQPKAEPAEAATPNSPQPTSQPQAQAQPTQAPHQPGAPQPKAE
-269 PTGAADPNSPQPA
+269 PAGAADPNSPQPA

-289 QPPQGPQQPEAP
+289 QPAQGPQQPGAP
-301 QPKAESVGAADP
+301 QPKAEPVGAAAP
-313 SGPQPAGQPQTQAQP
+313 SGPQPAGQPQAQAQP
-328 AQPQTGVPQDNG
+328 TAQPQTGVPQDNG

-353 KPGPV
+353 KPGPA

-376 PKAQAGQFSKAFE
+376 PKAQAGQLGKAFE

-425 KNKTIGAAV
+425 KNKTIGVAV

-621 HRQPKL
+621 HHQPKL

-871 AVLCREGMAP
+871 AILCREGMAP

>member
-51 PQQPAQPAQ
+51 PKPPAQ
-60 APAAQPAQG
+60 APTAQPAQG
-69 QRPATQPKPQAA
+69 QPPAAQPKPQAT

-86 QASQQPKPGP
+86 QQPKPGP

-153 PQQPKPERPASQPTP
+153 KPERPASQPTP
-168 STEPLPANQAP
+168 STEPLPANQGP
-179 AGQAPQQPGAPQ
+179 VQQPKTEAEPPTVNGQPVQ
-191 PKAKPVGAADPSGP
+191 GPPKPEPKAQQTAQS
-205 QPAGQPQTQAQ
+205 QPAPEGQPAPQAQ
-216 PTQAPQQPGAPQSKG
+216 PTEPSQA
-231 KPVGAADPSG
+231 AA
-241 PQPAGQPQTQAQPA
+241 QTTPTEPAQPA
-255 QAPQQPGAPQPKAE
+255 AQE
-269 PTGAADPNSPQPA
+269 QPA
-282 NQPQAQA
+282 A
-289 QPPQGPQQPEAP
+289 
-301 QPKAESVGAADP
+301 
-313 SGPQPAGQPQTQAQP
+313 

-340 PDLIAFTPDPNAK
+340 PDLIGFTPDPNAK
-353 KPGPV
+353 KPGPA

-376 PKAQAGQFSKAFE
+376 PKAQVGQLGKAFE

>member
-51 PQQPAQPAQ
+51 PQPQQPAQPAQ

-86 QASQQPKPGP
+86 QAPQQPKPGP

-153 PQQPKPERPASQPTP
+153 KPERPASQPTP

-191 PKAKPVGAADPSGP
+191 PKAEPAEAATPNSP
-205 QPAGQPQTQAQ
+205 QPA
-216 PTQAPQQPGAPQSKG
+216 S
-231 KPVGAADPSG
+231 
-241 PQPAGQPQTQAQPA
+241 QPQTQAQPA
-255 QAPQQPGAPQPKAE
+255 QGPQQPGAPQPKAE
-269 PTGAADPNSPQPA
+269 PAGAADPNSPQPA

-289 QPPQGPQQPEAP
+289 QPAQGPQQPGAP

-328 AQPQTGVPQDNG
+328 TAQPQTGVPQDNG

-353 KPGPV
+353 KPGPA

-376 PKAQAGQFSKAFE
+376 PKAQVGQLGKAFE

-434 LAVVLLVLAFL
+434 LAVVLLALAFL

-621 HRQPKL
+621 HHQPKL

>member
-86 QASQQPKPGP
+86 QAPQQPKPGP

-132 SVGTAA
+132 SVGSAA
-138 PSGPQPAGQQPPQQP
+138 PSGPQPAGQQP

-168 STEPLPANQAP
+168 STEPLPANQGP
-179 AGQAPQQPGAPQ
+179 VQQPKTEAAPPTVNGQ
-191 PKAKPVGAADPSGP
+191 PVQGPPKPEPKVQQTAQS
-205 QPAGQPQTQAQ
+205 QPAPEGQPAPQAQ
-216 PTQAPQQPGAPQSKG
+216 PTAPSQPTEPSQA
-231 KPVGAADPSG
+231 AA
-241 PQPAGQPQTQAQPA
+241 QTTPTEPAQPA
-255 QAPQQPGAPQPKAE
+255 AQE
-269 PTGAADPNSPQPA
+269 QPA
-282 NQPQAQA
+282 A
-289 QPPQGPQQPEAP
+289 
-301 QPKAESVGAADP
+301 
-313 SGPQPAGQPQTQAQP
+313 
-328 AQPQTGVPQDNG
+328 AQPQTGPAQDNG

-353 KPGPV
+353 KSGPA

-376 PKAQAGQFSKAFE
+376 PKAQMGQFSKAFE

-478 DVLKDGLVQL
+478 DMLKDGLVQL

-514 LTPLR
+514 LPPLR

-621 HRQPKL
+621 HHQPKL

>member
-1 MSDDNKFSLGD
+1 M
-12 ILWEYADYT
+12 
-21 PPKAGKAKRP
+21 
-31 AAPPLAPKGA
+31 
-41 TGQPGITSPQ
+41 
-51 PQQPAQPAQ
+51 
-60 APAAQPAQG
+60 
-69 QRPATQPKPQAA
+69 
-81 PPQPP
+81 
-86 QASQQPKPGP
+86 
-96 AQKPTPPQTPKPDPS
+96 
-111 KQAAPQQ
+111 
-118 QKPAPVQQ
+118 
-126 PQPKGA
+126 
-132 SVGTAA
+132 
-138 PSGPQPAGQQPPQQP
+138 
-153 PQQPKPERPASQPTP
+153 
-168 STEPLPANQAP
+168 
-179 AGQAPQQPGAPQ
+179 
-191 PKAKPVGAADPSGP
+191 
-205 QPAGQPQTQAQ
+205 
-216 PTQAPQQPGAPQSKG
+216 
-231 KPVGAADPSG
+231 
-241 PQPAGQPQTQAQPA
+241 
-255 QAPQQPGAPQPKAE
+255 
-269 PTGAADPNSPQPA
+269 
-282 NQPQAQA
+282 
-289 QPPQGPQQPEAP
+289 
-301 QPKAESVGAADP
+301 
-313 SGPQPAGQPQTQAQP
+313 
-328 AQPQTGVPQDNG
+328 
-340 PDLIAFTPDPNAK
+340 
-353 KPGPV
+353 
-358 QAAGQPGQ
+358 
-366 TAQQP
+366 
-371 LKGFG
+371 
-376 PKAQAGQFSKAFE
+376 
-389 GFHPFKDRK
+389 
-398 AKAQAAPP
+398 
-406 PDAPP
+406 
-411 AQLSLEYGV
+411 
-420 GLKPL
+420 
-425 KNKTIGAAV
+425 
-434 LAVVLLVLAFL
+434 
-445 DTGILS
+445 
-451 FLTDLVPEDILLYA
+451 
-465 SLGGFVVCCALAW
+465 
-478 DVLKDGLVQL
+478 
-488 TNFTPG
+488 
-494 SSTLA
+494 
-499 LFAAAFTLADGVTMV
+499 
-514 LTPLR
+514 
-519 ESAVPFFAPCAL
+519 
-531 VLLFQLIGQYC
+531 
-542 DRASKFQACRTAS
+542 
-555 SVARPYVVTQD
+555 ARPYVVTQD

-621 HRQPKL
+621 HHQPKL

>member
-60 APAAQPAQG
+60 APAAQPAQE

-86 QASQQPKPGP
+86 QAPQQPKPGP

-132 SVGTAA
+132 SVGAA
-138 PSGPQPAGQQPPQQP
+138 DPSGPQPAGPQQP
-153 PQQPKPERPASQPTP
+153 QPERPASQPTP
-168 STEPLPANQAP
+168 SAEPLPANQGP
-179 AGQAPQQPGAPQ
+179 VQQPKTEAAPPTVNGQ
-191 PKAKPVGAADPSGP
+191 PVQGPPKPEPKAQQTAQS
-205 QPAGQPQTQAQ
+205 QPAPEGQPAPQAQ
-216 PTQAPQQPGAPQSKG
+216 PTAPSQPTEPSQATAQTTPTE
-231 KPVGAADPSG
+231 PV
-241 PQPAGQPQTQAQPA
+241 QPAAQEQPA
-255 QAPQQPGAPQPKAE
+255 A
-269 PTGAADPNSPQPA
+269 
-282 NQPQAQA
+282 
-289 QPPQGPQQPEAP
+289 
-301 QPKAESVGAADP
+301 
-313 SGPQPAGQPQTQAQP
+313 

-353 KPGPV
+353 KPGPA

-389 GFHPFKDRK
+389 SFHPFKDRK

-406 PDAPP
+406 PDVPP

-478 DVLKDGLVQL
+478 DILKDGLVQL

-621 HRQPKL
+621 HHQPKL

>member
-69 QRPATQPKPQAA
+69 QRPAAQPKPQAA

-86 QASQQPKPGP
+86 QAPQQPKPGP

-132 SVGTAA
+132 SVGSAA
-138 PSGPQPAGQQPPQQP
+138 PSGPQPAGQQPPQP
-153 PQQPKPERPASQPTP
+153 TKPERPASQPTL

-205 QPAGQPQTQAQ
+205 QPAG
-216 PTQAPQQPGAPQSKG
+216 PQQPKTEAAP
-231 KPVGAADPSG
+231 PTVN
-241 PQPAGQPQTQAQPA
+241 GQPVQGPPKPEPKAQQTAQSQPTEPSQAAAQTTPTEPAQPA
-255 QAPQQPGAPQPKAE
+255 AQE
-269 PTGAADPNSPQPA
+269 QPA
-282 NQPQAQA
+282 
-289 QPPQGPQQPEAP
+289 
-301 QPKAESVGAADP
+301 AAR
-313 SGPQPAGQPQTQAQP
+313 
-328 AQPQTGVPQDNG
+328 PQTGVPQDNG

-353 KPGPV
+353 KPGPA

-621 HRQPKL
+621 HHQPKL

>member
-69 QRPATQPKPQAA
+69 QRPATQPKPQAT

-86 QASQQPKPGP
+86 QAPQQPKPGP

-132 SVGTAA
+132 SVRTAD
-138 PSGPQPAGQQPPQQP
+138 PSGPQPAGPQQP
-153 PQQPKPERPASQPTP
+153 QPERPASQPTP
-168 STEPLPANQAP
+168 SAEPLPANQGP
-179 AGQAPQQPGAPQ
+179 VQQPKTEAAPPTVNGQ
-191 PKAKPVGAADPSGP
+191 PVQGPPKPEPKAQQTAQS
-205 QPAGQPQTQAQ
+205 QPAPEGQPAPQAQ
-216 PTQAPQQPGAPQSKG
+216 PTAPSQPTEPSQA
-231 KPVGAADPSG
+231 AA
-241 PQPAGQPQTQAQPA
+241 QTTPTEPAQPA
-255 QAPQQPGAPQPKAE
+255 AQG
-269 PTGAADPNSPQPA
+269 QPA
-282 NQPQAQA
+282 A
-289 QPPQGPQQPEAP
+289 
-301 QPKAESVGAADP
+301 
-313 SGPQPAGQPQTQAQP
+313 
-328 AQPQTGVPQDNG
+328 AQPQTGPAQDNG

-353 KPGPV
+353 KPGPA

-376 PKAQAGQFSKAFE
+376 PKAQVGQLGKAFE

-478 DVLKDGLVQL
+478 DILKDGLVQL

-555 SVARPYVVTQD
+555 SVARPYVVSQD

-621 HRQPKL
+621 HHQPKL

-832 NPKRMRFSDRLNKDS
+832 SPKRMRFSDRLNKDS

>member
-51 PQQPAQPAQ
+51 PKPPAQPAQ

-69 QRPATQPKPQAA
+69 QRPATQPKPQAT

-86 QASQQPKPGP
+86 QAPQQPKPGP

-132 SVGTAA
+132 SVGSAA
-138 PSGPQPAGQQPPQQP
+138 PSGPQPAG
-153 PQQPKPERPASQPTP
+153 QQPKPERPASQPTP

-179 AGQAPQQPGAPQ
+179 AGQAQPAQAPEQPGAPQ
-191 PKAKPVGAADPSGP
+191 P
-205 QPAGQPQTQAQ
+205 
-216 PTQAPQQPGAPQSKG
+216 KG

-241 PQPAGQPQTQAQPA
+241 PQPAGQPQTQPQPT
-255 QAPQQPGAPQPKAE
+255 QAPQQPEAPQPKAE
-269 PTGAADPNSPQPA
+269 PAGAAAPNSPQPA

-289 QPPQGPQQPEAP
+289 QPAQGPQQPGAP
-301 QPKAESVGAADP
+301 QPKAEPVGAADP
-313 SGPQPAGQPQTQAQP
+313 SGPQPAGQPQAQAQP
-328 AQPQTGVPQDNG
+328 GQPQTGVPQDNG

-353 KPGPV
+353 KPGPA

-621 HRQPKL
+621 HHQPKL